1 MTLADFFVELKAH
14 ELYFIMLMNND
25 GLDDRGEKYSV
36 SHLSLFCQILRRQK
50 GSGLL
55 TAIC

>member
-14 ELYFIMLMNND
+14 ELYFIMRMNND

-36 SHLSLFCQILRRQK
+36 SHLSLFCQFADRK
-50 GSGLL
+50 VW
-55 TAIC
+55 AC